1 MLSDVRFALRRLRLS
16 PGFTALAVVM
26 LALGIGA
33 TTTVFTL
40 INTVLLRP
48 PEGVREPERTVTVY
62 TSDFSGPRF
71 GYTSYPDLLDF
82 RAGTEGV
89 LDLAGHS
96 LQPLSASTGTESFR
110 TVGELV
116 TGNFFSL
123 LGVEPAKG
131 RVLGA
136 GGSDAEVV
144 ISHALWQRRFGG
156 AGDIVG
162 RSIRLSGQTFTIAG
176 VAPRGFTGVLR
187 GMGMDVWL
195 PIEAIRR
202 LEPGSDM
209 LEARGDRGLVLV
221 GRLRPGSRVSDAQ
234 ARLAVVAGRL
244 HAEYRREWTDVSG
257 AARVV
262 TVLPE
267 REARVFP
274 SIQGN
279 VRAFLAVLMGVATLV
294 LLICCANLA
303 NLLLAR
309 GSARRRELA
318 IRLALGGGRGRL
330 VRQLLTEGFVLAS
343 IGSALGLL
351 LAAWSA
357 ELLGRLEPPV
367 PVPVA
372 LDLGLDG
379 RDPAVRPHC
388 DRGRHGRLDLDAGAS
403 RHPAR
408 GGRRSPCGY
417 RFHRCGRQAGRDA

>member
-48 PEGVREPERTVTVY
+48 PAGVREPERTVTVY

-136 GGSDAEVV
+136 GGSDTEVV
-144 ISHALWQRRFGG
+144 ISHALWQRRFG
-156 AGDIVG
+156 AS
-162 RSIRLSGQTFTIAG
+162 RRH
-176 VAPRGFTGVLR
+176 RGPLDSPLGSDLHHRWRCAARVHRVLR

-221 GRLRPGSRVSDAQ
+221 GRLRPG
-234 ARLAVVAGRL
+234 
-244 HAEYRREWTDVSG
+244 VSG
-257 AARVV
+257 ERCPSATRGCRGAAAR
-262 TVLPE
+262 
-267 REARVFP
+267 
-274 SIQGN
+274 
-279 VRAFLAVLMGVATLV
+279 GV
-294 LLICCANLA
+294 
-303 NLLLAR
+303 
-309 GSARRRELA
+309 
-318 IRLALGGGRGRL
+318 
-330 VRQLLTEGFVLAS
+330 
-343 IGSALGLL
+343 
-351 LAAWSA
+351 
-357 ELLGRLEPPV
+357 PP
-367 PVPVA
+367 
-372 LDLGLDG
+372 
-379 RDPAVRPHC
+379 
-388 DRGRHGRLDLDAGAS
+388 
-403 RHPAR
+403 
-408 GGRRSPCGY
+408 
-417 RFHRCGRQAGRDA
+417 